1 MLPAAAG
8 PVLSFVLEKKRALL
22 RLARKNCPD
31 AVSKASGQIFSCF
44 SALLFQQKLLAKTHA
59 CTAQML
65 PHCSGGASGLARLL
79 CKRFL

>member
-31 AVSKASGQIFSCF
+31 AVSKASGANILLLF
-44 SALLFQQKLLAKTHA
+44 SAFVPAKASCENA
-59 CTAQML
+59 CVHGTDAAAL
-65 PHCSGGASGLARLL
+65 
-79 CKRFL
+79 